1 MATGPLV
8 NPLPRY
14 PFTNKATGSH
24 SSLLATLGTKPWE
37 NKPKTEVLLNSVKE
51 GDLELGVCSLQPRVE
66 AAARMD
72 PRFALV
78 GNRIADVD
86 ELATG
91 RARSRSSG
99 ST

>member
-1 MATGPLV
+1 MAAAPLV
-8 NPLPRY
+8 NGSAGY
-14 PFTNKATGSH
+14 PFTSKWTGSH

-37 NKPKTEVLLNSVKE
+37 NKPKTEGLLNSVKE
-51 GDLELGVCSLQPRVE
+51 GGLELGVCSLQPRVE

-72 PRFALV
+72 PGFTLM

-91 RARSRSSG
+91 RARSRSFG
-99 ST
+99 SP